1 MEHSKPEELINILA
15 VLAFAPTA
23 NGEGLMLVTDTQH
36 GPLNLALSVDTVRQ
50 VLRGMVQALVA
61 CSLRR
66 PEQPPLPETTQAN
79 SVYLPA
85 DELLVLP
92 ELGAHKRLLVRVGT
106 VDFAIMIPTKETA
119 QALARDL
126 LAH

>member
-50 VLRGMVQALVA
+50 VLRRFQASRTGLA
-61 CSLRR
+61 TDPITTPIRIRASARSTGRLQRKR
-66 PEQPPLPETTQAN
+66 PLGEPGGRYN
-79 SVYLPA
+79 SKWC
-85 DELLVLP
+85 
-92 ELGAHKRLLVRVGT
+92 H
-106 VDFAIMIPTKETA
+106 I
-119 QALARDL
+119 
-126 LAH
+126 